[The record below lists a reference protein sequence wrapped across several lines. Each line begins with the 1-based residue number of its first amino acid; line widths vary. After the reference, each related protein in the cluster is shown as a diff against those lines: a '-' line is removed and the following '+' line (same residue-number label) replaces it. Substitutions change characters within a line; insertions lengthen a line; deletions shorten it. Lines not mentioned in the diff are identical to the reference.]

1 MDDDLKDI
9 EKNFEN
15 LEVVVYNAID
25 KIKQLKQINKN
36 LKGEASELK
45 RLYAL
50 SEKKAERL
58 KQELVMVRSSDKEPW
73 QVREKDIKQ
82 RLEKLL
88 IKLSAFEKSYTN
100 EN

>member
-15 LEVVVYNAID
+15 LEAVVYIAID

-36 LKGEASELK
+36 LKVEVSELK